1 MNKKFIKTTDKAT
14 ADKLIIAGFKLVSQ
28 TSNIYIFLN
37 QPPQKFSFDV
47 INKKMIVFDN
57 ILSL

>member
-28 TSNIYIFLN
+28 TSNIYIFFN
-37 QPPQKFSFDV
+37 QPPQNFSFDV